1 MLHGSF
7 LPKSSMCLLQLLDH
21 FNDECHLEV
30 YVAYSYYLGLYI
42 FLCNHFNNWKCLW
55 KAWSEPK
62 LWIKV
67 NQPK

>member
-30 YVAYSYYLGLYI
+30 YVAYSYYLVSYNFSLQSFSITEIVYER
-42 FLCNHFNNWKCLW
+42 LEL
-55 KAWSEPK
+55 A
-62 LWIKV
+62 
-67 NQPK
+67 